1 MKIDVCSIDKCQSE
15 LIWNGCAIKRLF
27 ESRSEFMAIRHSR
40 LHSGNLK
47 STCNKYV
54 SIRSK
59 LRNKMLLGAH
69 QNLCSSHFTNHQYS
83 IFRTVRH
90 NEMRHERRLRW
101 AARVD
106 APNFAHSKKK
116 KNTCFLLKIPQRL
129 RSTKVATSMNNVKH
143 TISKPNAVTD
153 DALAATK
160 WQRSRRVME
169 IMNAKVCSNNNR
181 IFLRVGGLWWK
192 FMGSL
197 CVRVSKT
204 PSFKLC
210 Y

>member
-59 LRNKMLLGAH
+59 LWNKMLLGAH

-116 KNTCFLLKIPQRL
+116 KKYMFSFENSPEASINESCYFNEQCEAYNFQTECRDGRCTCRYEMTAVQTRDGNYECKGMLK
-129 RSTKVATSMNNVKH
+129 
-143 TISKPNAVTD
+143 
-153 DALAATK
+153 
-160 WQRSRRVME
+160 
-169 IMNAKVCSNNNR
+169 
-181 IFLRVGGLWWK
+181 
-192 FMGSL
+192 
-197 CVRVSKT
+197 
-204 PSFKLC
+204 
-210 Y
+210 

>member
-59 LRNKMLLGAH
+59 LWNKMLLGAH

-116 KNTCFLLKIPQRL
+116 KIHVFFWKFPRGFDQRKLLLQWTMWSIQFPNRMPWRTMHLPL
-129 RSTKVATSMNNVKH
+129 RNDSG
-143 TISKPNAVTD
+143 P
-153 DALAATK
+153 DA
-160 WQRSRRVME
+160 
-169 IMNAKVCSNNNR
+169 
-181 IFLRVGGLWWK
+181 WWK
-192 FMGSL
+192 LWMQ
-197 CVRVSKT
+197 R
-204 PSFKLC
+204 
-210 Y
+210 YA